1 MPFEAY
7 RQDFDDSGDH
17 TGNHIGKLKR
27 FLELVG
33 GAERYLEMP
42 LKFGDLIDI
51 SVLVDSKNLPLE
63 RDKQYALAAAYIVE
77 RADELIGIW
86 DGQPPKGVGGT
97 GEAIGWRLAGR
108 VPSEFASNPTFYDR
122 PKMKPP
128 IIIPP
133 HPVESR

>member
-7 RQDFDDSGDH
+7 RQDFDESSDH
-17 TGNHIGKLKR
+17 AGNHIGKLKR

-51 SVLVDSKNLPLE
+51 SVLGGAENLPLE
-63 RDKQYALAAAYIVE
+63 RDKQYALAAAYIIE

-108 VPSEFASNPTFYDR
+108 VPPEFASNSAFYDR
-122 PKMKPP
+122 PAMKPP

-133 HPVESR
+133 RPEGS